1 MDRIKNVIDNQINLN
16 AGKNLFYKDTN
27 LFSHSDE
34 LISIIDLIHKADDFT
49 LNILTDY
56 AVKKCMEEFC
66 RVNQYYNFNS
76 DSQQELKRIYTELV
90 SNIKNKSESLE
101 TSIHFH
107 KMKLEKWIAE
117 TNPFSLKIYRK
128 QNKILKP
135 VPCSE
140 YTPEL
145 QLELLNIQLD
155 KIISPVL
162 DIGCGKKAG
171 LVNYLRDKGIDVY
184 GIDRFVTKSP
194 FTDNSDW
201 LEYDYGINKWG
212 TIISNLSFSNH
223 FMHHHLRTDGQ
234 YIEYAKKYMQILAS
248 LKIGG
253 AFHYA
258 PALPFIEQY
267 PDKMV
272 YQITTNEI
280 NGEIYKSTLIKR
292 VR

>member
-1 MDRIKNVIDNQINLN
+1 MDRIKNIIDNQIKLN
-16 AGKNLFYKDTN
+16 AGKNLFYKDTH
-27 LFSHSDE
+27 LFSYSDE
-34 LISIIDLIHKADDFT
+34 LNSVIDLIYKADAFT

-56 AVKKCMEEFC
+56 AVKKCLEEFC

-76 DSQQELKRIYTELV
+76 DAQQELKSIYTELI

-101 TSIHFH
+101 KSIHIH

-128 QNKILKP
+128 KNKILKP

-145 QLELLNIQLD
+145 QLELLNIQFD
-155 KIISPVL
+155 KIIAPVL
-162 DIGCGKKAG
+162 DIGCGTKAN
-171 LVNYLRDKGIDVY
+171 LVKYIRDKGIEAY
-184 GIDRFVTKSP
+184 GIDRFVTETL
-194 FTDNSDW
+194 FTESTDW
-201 LEYDYGINKWG
+201 LEYDYGTNKWG
-212 TIISNLSFSNH
+212 TIISNLGFSNH

-234 YIEYAKKYMQILAS
+234 YIEYAKKYMQILTS

-267 PDKMV
+267 LDKTV

-280 NGEIYKSTLIKR
+280 NGEIYKSTIIKR
-292 VR
+292 LR